1 MLPLDLFKRR
11 NFAIG
16 NVQTLTMYGGLG
28 LLFFFL
34 ILFLQQVAGYSALEA
49 GTATLPVSIVMF
61 FLSARFGA
69 LADRFGPRWF
79 MGGGPLVA
87 AVGLALF
94 ARLDQ
99 DVSYLTDLLPA
110 MLLFALGLSMTVAP
124 AHRHRAGR
132 RRRAQ
137 RRRGLG
143 REQRDRPRGGPGGGG
158 GGGRGDRRAVR
169 LGARRAAGPA
179 GRPPR
184 AGGPAGGAP
193 SVSRWPRSGRRAC
206 RPSVSDR
213 VAEATD
219 EASVSAFR
227 FGMGI
232 AAVLV
237 AGGGLLGLIG
247 LRNPRREVKCADCPG
262 GALAGAPPGCRA
274 GEAPAAGEASARA

>member
-1 MLPLDLFKRR
+1 
-11 NFAIG
+11 
-16 NVQTLTMYGGLG
+16 MYGGLG

-79 MGGGPLVA
+79 MGGGPLVSA
-87 AVGLALF
+87 LGLALF

-99 DVSYLTDLLPA
+99 DVNYLTDLLPA
-110 MLLFALGLSMTVAP
+110 MLLFALGPVDDRGP

-137 RRRGLG
+137 RRRGLR

-184 AGGPAGGAP
+184 AGGPARGGQAPAAGRDPGAGPAAGGARP
-193 SVSRWPRSGRRAC
+193 GGRGHRRGVGQRLPLRHGNRGRPGGRRRAAG
-206 RPSVSDR
+206 PDR
-213 VAEATD
+213 
-219 EASVSAFR
+219 
-227 FGMGI
+227 
-232 AAVLV
+232 AAQPAARGQVRRL
-237 AGGGLLGLIG
+237 
-247 LRNPRREVKCADCPG
+247 PRRRARWR
-262 GALAGAPPGCRA
+262 ASGCRA
-274 GEAPAAGEASARA
+274 GEAPAAGEASGEPTSATR